1 MILFI
6 IKYTLPVAYFFFIID
21 FFNKTSDQIGG

>member
-6 IKYTLPVAYFFFIID
+6 IKYTLPVAYFLFLMN